1 MLIGAHVSVAGG
13 PSRAFERATA
23 IGAASF
29 QIFTRNARGWRSG
42 PLMDEE
48 RKAFRKEARRTGLP
62 VIAHGGYLTN
72 LASEDPAMREKS
84 LHCLADELTR
94 CERLGVGSL
103 VIHPGCH
110 PDPKRG
116 IRLIAD
122 ALDQIHVETPRFRS
136 RICLEVTAG
145 QGTAIGWRF
154 EHLAEILAAVRYEK
168 RLSVCLD
175 TCHLFAA
182 GYDLSTEVGYEKV
195 MREFH
200 DLVGLDR
207 VTCVHLNDCKK
218 GLGCRV
224 DRHEELGKGTLGV
237 TPFACLVND
246 RRFEG
251 VIGVL
256 ETPVPERY
264 AEAIQ
269 LLNSL
274 VRK

>member
-1 MLIGAHVSVAGG
+1 LLIGAHVSVAGG
-13 PSRAFERATA
+13 PSRAFERAAA
-23 IGAASF
+23 IGADAF
-29 QIFTRNARGWRSG
+29 QIFTRNARGWSNG
-42 PLMDEE
+42 PLRDEE
-48 RKAFRKEARRTGLP
+48 RKAFRAAARRTGLP

-72 LASEDPAMREKS
+72 LGSEDAAIREKS
-84 LHCLADELTR
+84 LACLVDELTR
-94 CERLGVGSL
+94 CERLGVRHL

-110 PDPKRG
+110 PDVRRG

-122 ALDQIHVETPRFRS
+122 ALDQVHVETPRFKA

-154 EHLAEILAAVRYEK
+154 EHLSEILSAVRYDR

-195 MREFH
+195 MREFN
-200 DLVGLDR
+200 DLVGLER

-218 GLGCRV
+218 ALGCRV
-224 DRHEELGKGTLGV
+224 DRHEEIGKGALGV
-237 TPFACLVND
+237 TPFGCLVND
-246 RRFEG
+246 PRFEDA
-251 VIGVL
+251 IGVL

-264 AEAIQ
+264 PQAIQ
-269 LLNSL
+269 LLKSL